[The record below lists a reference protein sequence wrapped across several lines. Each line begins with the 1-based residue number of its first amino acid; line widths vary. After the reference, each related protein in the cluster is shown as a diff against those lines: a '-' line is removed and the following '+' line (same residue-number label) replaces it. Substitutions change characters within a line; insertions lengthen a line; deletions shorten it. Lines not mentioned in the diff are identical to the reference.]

1 MTLNGVLLDGSISEL
16 AAGRDFV
23 YLINRED
30 LLSGDEYKL
39 AAEKENDVFIKCMYG
54 SYNGHNSLYY
64 AAAGFVPVSD
74 RIGKLNDDAFINI
87 LKEFFGVVI
96 MVKNCKGLNAGHII
110 VSLNKIFLS
119 ETDGSIRVTYV
130 PMDSNDKAD
139 GFEMDMRNAFASIIT
154 NIPGIRSPKSEGF
167 VRTLS
172 DSSVTLE
179 MLYSMMGGNVM
190 DMIQK
195 ASLFE
200 NGDAAQDNTTAQNTA
215 PAPKPS
221 AAAEATVL
229 TQNTVNA
236 PAQSKEPEGELVVP
250 SSKAAN
256 SVPQLSEKMRQM
268 NNEQGHTGYLA
279 GTLMPRIRLEN
290 LNGEIPEFVINKDNF
305 VIGRS
310 TDSADYAVLETAVSR
325 THCKISQVG
334 NRVAVID
341 LGSANGTFVNGARLN
356 SGEARYISDK
366 DVLRIGH
373 SDFLIRFPQEF
384 IEGEA
389 AAREKLIKAA
399 NENTVNNENSGES
412 AESVKPN
419 IEPKKAESSL
429 RPSGKTRILMVHSA
443 TGGAGKTTVA
453 LGLSRIISKDARKVL
468 YICTSSYQNFSFL
481 MKEKT
486 RTDVS
491 NISGCIRYADVEKYV
506 VHSDFDYIPEL
517 RRTGISENSGISDEK
532 YIRIIE
538 AIKAAGV
545 YDIIIVDTE
554 SVMNKLNSYLI
565 EKADQI
571 LVVTGQGRH
580 QYAATTGFAELISV
594 VASGKCTFV
603 VNNFDQYEYDAPSTD
618 GSFDNIDISA
628 YIEHFRNYDALTYND
643 LARCEELIKLAGRVH
658 A

>member
-74 RIGKLNDDAFINI
+74 RIGTLNDDAFINI

-200 NGDAAQDNTTAQNTA
+200 NGDAAQENTAASNAPAQNEN
-215 PAPKPS
+215 PVQS
-221 AAAEATVL
+221 A
-229 TQNTVNA
+229 A

-250 SSKAAN
+250 SSKEAN

-310 TDSADYAVLETAVSR
+310 PDSADYAVLETAVSR

-399 NENTVNNENSGES
+399 NENTVNNENAGES

-429 RPSGKTRILMVHSA
+429 RPSGKTRILM
-443 TGGAGKTTVA
+443 VA

-643 LARCEELIKLAGRVH
+643 LARCEELIKLAGRIH